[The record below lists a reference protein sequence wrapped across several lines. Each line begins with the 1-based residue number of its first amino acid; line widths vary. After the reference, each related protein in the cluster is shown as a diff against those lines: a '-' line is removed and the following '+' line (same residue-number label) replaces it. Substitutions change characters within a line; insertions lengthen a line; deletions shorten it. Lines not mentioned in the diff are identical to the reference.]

1 MLTRSRK
8 NKSARRTIT
17 MVRRA
22 ELGGIDTKS
31 DDRNNKGNRN
41 GCVAK
46 INWCQPHILYP
57 RM

>member
-1 MLTRSRK
+1 
-8 NKSARRTIT
+8 
-17 MVRRA
+17 MVCRA
-22 ELGGIDTKS
+22 QLRGIDTKS